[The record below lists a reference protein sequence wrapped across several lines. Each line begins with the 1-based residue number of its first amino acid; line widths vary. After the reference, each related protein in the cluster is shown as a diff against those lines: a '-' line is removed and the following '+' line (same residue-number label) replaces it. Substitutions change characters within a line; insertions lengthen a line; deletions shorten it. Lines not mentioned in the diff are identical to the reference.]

1 MFSMGDVKFIAQIEY
16 DIYTNNGYYHY
27 PREKLVLMI
36 NNIIDTFHLLENIKK
51 KELELEMLIN

>member
-16 DIYTNNGYYHY
+16 DIYTNNGYYNY
-27 PREKLVLMI
+27 PYEKLVSMI